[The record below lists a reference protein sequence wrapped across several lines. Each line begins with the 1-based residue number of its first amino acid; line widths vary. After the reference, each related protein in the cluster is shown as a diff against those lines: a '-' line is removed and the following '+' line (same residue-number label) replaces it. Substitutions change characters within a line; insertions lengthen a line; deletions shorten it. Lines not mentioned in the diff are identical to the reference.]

1 MNLKARL
8 EQGETVTAP
17 GVFDPFSARIAD
29 TSGFNVLY
37 MTGYGVNATLLGEP
51 DAGFASYSEMVGRL
65 RAIVNVT
72 DAAVIA
78 DGDTGFGGLA
88 NVERAV
94 AGYEAAGADAIQLED
109 QEFPKRCGHTR
120 NRKVIATEDM
130 VKKIQVAA
138 SARVSDDFL
147 LIARTDALSEHGID
161 EACSRA
167 ESYLKAGA
175 DILFIESPENES
187 QMSRIC
193 ETFKGTPLVAN
204 MVAGGRT
211 PLLPDEDLFAMGF
224 QIVIH
229 PIYLLGA
236 TLDAMGSALASLRG
250 GSETGV
256 ADINSLNE
264 LLEFSRIW
272 DMDERYR

>member
-8 EQGETVTAP
+8 EQGETVSAP

-29 TSGFNVLY
+29 KAGFDVLY
-37 MTGYGVNATLLGEP
+37 MTGYGVNATLLGQP

-65 RAIVNVT
+65 QAIVNVT
-72 DAAVIA
+72 TAAVIA

-94 AGYEAAGADAIQLED
+94 AGYEFAGADAIQLED

-120 NRKVIATEDM
+120 NRKVIPAEDM

-138 SARVSDDFL
+138 AARAADDFL

-161 EACSRA
+161 AACSRA
-167 ESYLKAGA
+167 ESYLNAGA

-187 QMSRIC
+187 EMNRIC

-211 PLLPDEDLFAMGF
+211 PQLPDKDLFAMGF

-236 TLDAMGSALASLRG
+236 AQDALTNALASLQA
-250 GSETGV
+250 GSESDV
-256 ADINSLNE
+256 ADINSLND
-264 LLEFSRIW
+264 LLDFPRIW

>member
-8 EQGETVTAP
+8 EQGETVSAP

-29 TSGFNVLY
+29 KAGFDVLY

-65 RAIVNVT
+65 QAIVNVT
-72 DAAVIA
+72 SASVIA

-94 AGYEAAGADAIQLED
+94 AGYEVAGADAIQLED

-120 NRKVIATEDM
+120 NRKVISAEDM
-130 VKKIQVAA
+130 VNKIRVAA
-138 SARVSDDFL
+138 AARVSDDFL

-167 ESYLKAGA
+167 ESYLTAGA

-187 QMSRIC
+187 DMIRIC

-211 PLLPDEDLFAMGF
+211 PLLPDKDLFAMGF
-224 QIVIH
+224 QVVIH
-229 PIYLLGA
+229 PIFLLGA
-236 TLDAMGSALASLRG
+236 ALDAMSSALTSLRTG
-250 GSETGV
+250 TESGV

-272 DMDERYR
+272 DMDEQYR